1 MDAGTR
7 IDKRPA
13 RRRPIELT
21 SLIDVIFLLLLF
33 FMLASTFSHYQAL
46 PLSGGGETANAATA
60 AVRPALLRVHG
71 EGRMDLN
78 AQPVSA
84 DDLTARLEK
93 LKQNEIERVAISSG
107 GKANVRDVV
116 SAMDAVE
123 KIGLSSILVG
133 GK

>member
-1 MDAGTR
+1 MR
-7 IDKRPA
+7 IDKTRTK
-13 RRRPIELT
+13 RRAIGLT

-46 PLSGGGETANAATA
+46 PLSGGGAASAATSSE
-60 AVRPALLRVHG
+60 RPALLRVHG

-78 AQPVSA
+78 GRPA
-84 DDLTARLEK
+84 TAEELASRLAE
-93 LKQNEIERVAISSG
+93 LKENEIARVAIWSG
-107 GKANVRDVV
+107 EKANVQDVV

-123 KIGLSSILVG
+123 TAGLSSILVA